1 MSLGNN
7 TLALRC
13 FQEQL
18 DRAQELKDL
27 QAESQALGNMGI
39 TRMNLTHFE
48 EAIVNFEQQLASL
61 ETGGA
66 KPGSKEQARAYGNLG
81 DCYDALGDL
90 REGVKYHEQCLQLSL
105 QVCSSFTIQFV
116 KISQLMLAQMA
127 KSTNIA
133 GRGSQRARES
143 LSRAWTYATK
153 ARKSSRSTGLFI
165 LIMMFMMMTMMNSK
179 MVQ

>member
-1 MSLGNN
+1 M
-7 TLALRC
+7 
-13 FQEQL
+13 
-18 DRAQELKDL
+18 

-66 KPGSKEQARAYGNLG
+66 KPGSKEQARAFGNLG

-105 QVCSSFTIQFV
+105 QVCSSTIIQSV
-116 KISQLMLAQMA
+116 NISQLTNKDV
-127 KSTNIA
+127 KS
-133 GRGSQRARES
+133 
-143 LSRAWTYATK
+143 
-153 ARKSSRSTGLFI
+153 
-165 LIMMFMMMTMMNSK
+165 
-179 MVQ
+179 

>member
-1 MSLGNN
+1 MTVVMICQSIS
-7 TLALRC
+7 TLRC

-66 KPGSKEQARAYGNLG
+66 KPGSKERARAFGNLG

-105 QVCSSFTIQFV
+105 QVCS
-116 KISQLMLAQMA
+116 KPL
-127 KSTNIA
+127 NW
-133 GRGSQRARES
+133 QRCE
-143 LSRAWTYATK
+143 
-153 ARKSSRSTGLFI
+153 
-165 LIMMFMMMTMMNSK
+165 N
-179 MVQ
+179 

>member
-105 QVCSSFTIQFV
+105 QVCSSFAIQSDLLKF
-116 KISQLMLAQMA
+116 L
-127 KSTNIA
+127 N
-133 GRGSQRARES
+133 
-143 LSRAWTYATK
+143 
-153 ARKSSRSTGLFI
+153 
-165 LIMMFMMMTMMNSK
+165 
-179 MVQ
+179 

>member
-1 MSLGNN
+1 M
-7 TLALRC
+7 
-13 FQEQL
+13 
-18 DRAQELKDL
+18 KDL
-27 QAESQALGNMGI
+27 AAESQALGNMGI

-105 QVCSSFTIQFV
+105 QVCSSFTIQSDPPKF
-116 KISQLMLAQMA
+116 L
-127 KSTNIA
+127 N
-133 GRGSQRARES
+133 
-143 LSRAWTYATK
+143 
-153 ARKSSRSTGLFI
+153 
-165 LIMMFMMMTMMNSK
+165 
-179 MVQ
+179 